1 MKIVKVVAPL
11 SVSIVLFIL
20 SYLSR
25 ADGYLWLFYAIIG
38 IAFAIFGIYFST
50 RD

>member
-1 MKIVKVVAPL
+1 MKIIRVVAPI
-11 SVSIVLFIL
+11 SVSLVLFIL

-38 IAFAIFGIYFST
+38 IVFAIVGIYLST